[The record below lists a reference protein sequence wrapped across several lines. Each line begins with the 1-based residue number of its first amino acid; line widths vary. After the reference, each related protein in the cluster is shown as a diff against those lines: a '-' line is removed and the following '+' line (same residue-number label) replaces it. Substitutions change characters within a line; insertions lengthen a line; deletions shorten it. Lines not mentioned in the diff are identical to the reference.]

1 MCVLLGSN
9 LVLSNSMSR
18 TDAWALILNVYTHI
32 YIYILKYVCIYIY
45 ICLYPLETIKELTLT
60 QKVKAYT
67 AHGFTPV
74 DSLTDDFSKGYKV
87 QVSPYHPIVW
97 GANFFFVVQLWAT
110 VPRNVMC
117 IPGTLRNLGSVTFFA
132 SFAIV
137 EDFWSSSCLFDPSNL
152 VKLYADSGAPCT
164 SFQERPRPL
173 FFSASNIEH
182 FGDLRQHHDGQ
193 PLQMWWKDMERTSW
207 QLDFLVQC
215 ALPQGPPVML
225 VACNLSHYRYMM
237 IYIYIIKDI

>member
-1 MCVLLGSN
+1 MC
-9 LVLSNSMSR
+9 
-18 TDAWALILNVYTHI
+18 IHI

-137 EDFWSSSCLFDPSNL
+137 EDF
-152 VKLYADSGAPCT
+152 
-164 SFQERPRPL
+164 
-173 FFSASNIEH
+173 
-182 FGDLRQHHDGQ
+182 
-193 PLQMWWKDMERTSW
+193 
-207 QLDFLVQC
+207 
-215 ALPQGPPVML
+215 
-225 VACNLSHYRYMM
+225 
-237 IYIYIIKDI
+237 